1 MMEEGS
7 EGMKLW
13 AGKALSAV
21 LIVLLIAVVF
31 CFYAVGAKSKTYVL
45 DSAAEEG
52 EYTQPSGVS
61 MEALQAQADETSF
74 RLMIHSRPE
83 VDLRTGQCSLMLG
96 NPEENSRN
104 AQVVILLDS
113 DQSQLYQS
121 EVLSPGT
128 RVPYAELEKTLEPGE
143 HVATAIFHI
152 LDSETGERIGEVTA
166 GITICVPS
174 KNKER

>member
-1 MMEEGS
+1 MQKGNG
-7 EGMKLW
+7 GMKTWGRKMLPVM
-13 AGKALSAV
+13 LF
-21 LIVLLIAVVF
+21 VLLTAVFF
-31 CFYAVGAKSKTYVL
+31 CFYIVRNKSIAYRLDPAAK
-45 DSAAEEG
+45 EG
-52 EYTQPSGVS
+52 EYTQPSGIS
-61 MEALQAQADETSF
+61 MESLQGQADETTF

-96 NPEENSRN
+96 NSKENVRN

-121 EVLSPGT
+121 EVLAPGT
-128 RVPYAELEKTLEPGE
+128 RVPYAELERALEPGE
-143 HVATAIFHI
+143 HAATAVFHI

-174 KNKER
+174 LK

>member
-1 MMEEGS
+1 MME
-7 EGMKLW
+7 
-13 AGKALSAV
+13 AGKAGMKPWGGKAFAAMLS
-21 LIVLLIAVVF
+21 ILLIAIIF
-31 CFYAVGAKSKTYVL
+31 FFYTAGGKSKTYVL
-45 DSAAEEG
+45 DLSAEEG
-52 EYTQPSGVS
+52 EYTQPSGIS
-61 MEALQAQADETSF
+61 MEELQAQADETNF

-96 NPEENSRN
+96 NSEENSRN

-143 HVATAIFHI
+143 HAATAVFQI

-174 KNKER
+174 NK